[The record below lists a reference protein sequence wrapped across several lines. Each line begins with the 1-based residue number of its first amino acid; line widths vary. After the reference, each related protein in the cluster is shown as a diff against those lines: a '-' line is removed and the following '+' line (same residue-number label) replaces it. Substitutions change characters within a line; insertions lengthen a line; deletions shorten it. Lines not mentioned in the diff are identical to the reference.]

1 MEGRMDLRT
10 SSKFRQTTTGAQL
23 RRRREAGGALD
34 DRYNTKTFS
43 RQLNHY
49 QTQVTKI
56 YSLLPDYGLVC
67 VVRWTQSSDGGL
79 SLCKITIIMIIRYH
93 LAQLTKPVSL
103 QVAGMPVDGKVL
115 QTLLYVAP
123 CCASLNL

>member
-1 MEGRMDLRT
+1 MDLRA

-23 RRRREAGGALD
+23 RRRREGGTGLD

-56 YSLLPDYGLVC
+56 YSLLPDLHIDVYFPPEPVFSLLTDGL
-67 VVRWTQSSDGGL
+67 
-79 SLCKITIIMIIRYH
+79 K
-93 LAQLTKPVSL
+93 
-103 QVAGMPVDGKVL
+103 
-115 QTLLYVAP
+115 
-123 CCASLNL
+123 

>member
-67 VVRWTQSSDGGL
+67 RRWLQSSD
-79 SLCKITIIMIIRYH
+79 
-93 LAQLTKPVSL
+93 
-103 QVAGMPVDGKVL
+103 
-115 QTLLYVAP
+115 
-123 CCASLNL
+123 

>member
-49 QTQVTKI
+49 QTQVTEI
-56 YSLLPDYGLVC
+56 YFVLFDSGLIC
-67 VVRWTQSSDGGL
+67 MTA
-79 SLCKITIIMIIRYH
+79 H
-93 LAQLTKPVSL
+93 
-103 QVAGMPVDGKVL
+103 QVA
-115 QTLLYVAP
+115 A
-123 CCASLNL
+123 

>member
-1 MEGRMDLRT
+1 MDLRA

-23 RRRREAGGALD
+23 RRRREGGPGLD
-34 DRYNTKTFS
+34 DRFNTKTFS

-67 VVRWTQSSDGGL
+67 IRWLQSSD
-79 SLCKITIIMIIRYH
+79 
-93 LAQLTKPVSL
+93 
-103 QVAGMPVDGKVL
+103 
-115 QTLLYVAP
+115 
-123 CCASLNL
+123 